1 MNSENRI
8 IKARAKLMKGNI
20 GMASMLLSLELIEAS
35 DRCETMAT
43 DGVNIYWNDEFVK
56 TLTDDEIQFLLK
68 LYKLYAVDMFFEED
82 LHKRFLDKTPD
93 QLQKM
98 MATLSQLNYITRHPN
113 GGFTFSA
120 KLLCQFKKMQLI

>member
-1 MNSENRI
+1 
-8 IKARAKLMKGNI
+8 MKHILNQ
-20 GMASMLLSLELIEAS
+20 ELKHFIQFFQHLTLR
-35 DRCETMAT
+35 DRL
-43 DGVNIYWNDEFVK
+43 ND
-56 TLTDDEIQFLLK
+56 LEIQFLLK

-82 LHKRFLDKTPD
+82 LHKRFSDKTPD

-120 KLLCQFKKMQLI
+120 KLLCQFIKMKLI